1 MRDSSGAAM
10 ATEVKDDGCRLSP
23 LMRGSGAKDI
33 GMGSRARQQRAF
45 LDGMAFAGDGD
56 QAMNCDEVWR

>member
-10 ATEVKDDGCRLSP
+10 VTEVKDDECWLSP
-23 LMRGSGAKDI
+23 LMRGSGAKDV

-45 LDGMAFAGDGD
+45 LVGMAFAEDDD